1 MRGRSQSGTDEEESC
16 PHPIDRSR
24 IIIIIEAEGIIGQVT
39 SFPRNG
45 QYMSCRAHIGGA
57 LALPQT
63 EYISAYLFEKK
74 ERREE
79 NAFIGAAGQPAS
91 PTIIYE

>member
-1 MRGRSQSGTDEEESC
+1 
-16 PHPIDRSR
+16 
-24 IIIIIEAEGIIGQVT
+24 
-39 SFPRNG
+39 
-45 QYMSCRAHIGGA
+45 MSCRAHIGGA

-63 EYISAYLFEKK
+63 EYISAYLWKE